1 MSMRTRRQKAVA
13 TGAGLATP
21 TPHDEMEDSLTA
33 GNGSVHKN
41 NNNTSSSSKRR
52 RSRSPAVPVEQ
63 RENIFLFYPNIIG
76 YFRVFLAIASL
87 YYMPL
92 HPRTCSILYSVSCL
106 LDALDGVAARH
117 FNQSTTF
124 GAVLDMVTDRCTT
137 ACLLVFLSSA
147 WPRWAILFQGLISL
161 DLASHYMHMY
171 ATLTM
176 GGSGQ
181 SHKKVDSSRS
191 WILYQYYNSRTVLFI
206 FCLFNELFFIGLYL
220 LSFSSPTLSPSLLQ
234 PIGGE
239 GGVGLGS
246 ASAQPGSPAVA
257 PLSSLFASPW
267 SAGALELARANKM
280 DSFWPWVITGISAPI
295 MAGKQFINIVQM
307 VKASRWLAE
316 GDMLRR
322 RQQGLSMAKKR

>member
-1 MSMRTRRQKAVA
+1 MSMRTRRQKA
-13 TGAGLATP
+13 LA
-21 TPHDEMEDSLTA
+21 ESEDSLGPDA
-33 GNGSVHKN
+33 NGSVKKSPRK
-41 NNNTSSSSKRR
+41 TPKRKRSS
-52 RSRSPAVPVEQ
+52 APVDDEGV
-63 RENIFLFYPNIIG
+63 RENIFMFYPNIIG
-76 YFRVFLAIASL
+76 YFRVVLAIASL

-92 HPRTCSILYSVSCL
+92 HPRTCSLLYSVSCL

-206 FCLFNELFFIGLYL
+206 FCMFNELFFIGLYL

-234 PIGGE
+234 PVSGDGM
-239 GGVGLGS
+239 GTG
-246 ASAQPGSPAVA
+246 SAQPGTPALA
-257 PLSSLFASPW
+257 PISTLFSSPW

-280 DSFWPWVITGISAPI
+280 DSFWPWVITGVSAPI
-295 MAGKQFINIVQM
+295 MAGKQFINLVQM

-316 GDMLRR
+316 GDIMRR
-322 RQQGLSMAKKR
+322 KQQGLPRKQ

>member
-1 MSMRTRRQKAVA
+1 MTGRGKKQKASEPSPVQY
-13 TGAGLATP
+13 
-21 TPHDEMEDSLTA
+21 DSASVDT
-33 GNGSVHKN
+33 NGTIRKGSKHKGV
-41 NNNTSSSSKRR
+41 SSTRG
-52 RSRSPAVPVEQ
+52 EQ
-63 RENIFLFYPNIIG
+63 KENIFLFWPNIIG
-76 YFRVFLAIASL
+76 YIRVVLAIASL

-92 HPRTCSILYSVSCL
+92 HPRTCSLLYSISCL
-106 LDALDGVAARH
+106 LDALDGYAAR
-117 FNQSTTF
+117 FYNQSTTF

-191 WILYQYYNSRTVLFI
+191 WILYQYYNNKMVLFV
-206 FCLFNELFFIGLYL
+206 FCTMNELFFIGLYL

-234 PIGGE
+234 P
-239 GGVGLGS
+239 VGDGTSAGS
-246 ASAQPGSPAVA
+246 GQPGTPAM
-257 PLSSLFASPW
+257 PPISTLFASPW

-295 MAGKQFINIVQM
+295 MAAKQFINIVQM
-307 VKASRWLAE
+307 VKASKWLAE
-316 GDMLRR
+316 GDLARR
-322 RQQGLSMAKKR
+322 RQLGLSKTK